1 LPPDTQFDLFRGT
14 AAMKQD
20 ELETYPSTL
29 SHQIKMIAILLL
41 LLFFHCSIA
50 SLYLIVRSDRHET
63 SENRK
68 DKLLG

>member
-1 LPPDTQFDLFRGT
+1 LPPGTQFDLFRGT

-29 SHQIKMIAILLL
+29 SHQIKVIAILLL
-41 LLFFHCSIA
+41 LLFFPCCTA
-50 SLYLIVRSDRHET
+50 SLYLIVRSDKHET
-63 SENRK
+63 LEDRK